1 MKECVRALDSN
12 SSHVPYRASKLTLV
26 LKDSFTNKR
35 SRTVMIAAV
44 SPAAS
49 SADHTINTLRY
60 ADRIKERVV
69 GGQAAKNAALLAA
82 AGGHPNPPNNRKAD
96 NSPVPVILNNGS
108 NISSS
113 NIPSTKDR
121 NTRNK
126 EIQKVLA
133 DNITEGSSAS
143 KAQPKLVNSHPVD
156 HKQSK
161 QYSAP
166 QQAGH
171 KGAGPSG
178 RHGLQSLHE
187 EETDDVLSG

>member
-1 MKECVRALDSN
+1 M
-12 SSHVPYRASKLTLV
+12 PYRASKLTLV

-82 AGGHPNPPNNRKAD
+82 AGGHPNPASNRKAES
-96 NSPVPVILNNGS
+96 SPVPVILNNGS

-143 KAQPKLVNSHPVD
+143 KAQPKVVNSHPVD

-161 QYSAP
+161 PYSAP

-178 RHGLQSLHE
+178 RHGLQQLHE
-187 EETDDVLSG
+187 EEADDVLSG

>member
-1 MKECVRALDSN
+1 MRALDSN

-82 AGGHPNPPNNRKAD
+82 AGGHPNSNPANNRKAES
-96 NSPVPVILNNGS
+96 SPAPPAILNHG
-108 NISSS
+108 S
-113 NIPSTKDR
+113 NIPSKDR

-143 KAQPKLVNSHPVD
+143 KAQPKLVSNYSTD
-156 HKQSK
+156 QKASK
-161 QYSAP
+161 PHSAP
-166 QQAGH
+166 QPAGH
-171 KGAGPSG
+171 KGAAPVG
-178 RHGLQSLHE
+178 RHGLQSLQE
-187 EETDDVLSG
+187 DETDDLLSG